1 MTFYVFPCHLFNTF
15 YLLKLVSKQLVGML
29 VVVLVKKSLK
39 SYFGNVKTST
49 AGSGILGL
57 MVLSR
62 TIPEIIHD

>member
-1 MTFYVFPCHLFNTF
+1 
-15 YLLKLVSKQLVGML
+15 ML

-62 TIPEIIHD
+62 TVPEIIHD